1 MLLNLSLIIP
11 HQNQSDELNLL
22 FDSIIKL
29 NDFPSEIIIVDSSS
43 KPLSVIQK
51 FEDFCSSHQISL
63 VILRGDN
70 LYPGHARNLGITK
83 ASYPILAFLD
93 TQTLPENNWLSS
105 YNDLIQNE
113 DLDGILG
120 STLYEAQTFQEK
132 VIRGA
137 TYGCKP
143 ITTLPGSIL
152 RKSIFYKTGVFL
164 PNTRAGEDADWM
176 ERTRLFGIKFDL
188 SSSYLSYRGL
198 FSVSSSAILK
208 KWHRNYIHTSKLT
221 FFKPHR
227 DFYLYMFF
235 IFLIVIAYNWNS
247 VVASWDPANDLYI
260 PNITKIM
267 FGTLALLYAFVRGM
281 LMPLKKGVQLAFLFP
296 FGFIS
301 ILLISFLIDL
311 VKFFAFTQT
320 KLTTLR

>member
-11 HQNQSDELNLL
+11 HQNQLDELNLL
-22 FDSIIKL
+22 FESIIKL
-29 NDFPSEIIIVDSSS
+29 NDLPREIIVVDSSNR
-43 KPLSVIQK
+43 PISVIQK

-63 VILRGDN
+63 IILMEES
-70 LYPGHARNLGITK
+70 LYPGHARSLGITK

-113 DLDGILG
+113 DRDGILG
-120 STLYEAQTFQEK
+120 STLYEAKTFQEK
-132 VIRGA
+132 AIRGA
-137 TYGCKP
+137 TFGCRP
-143 ITTLPGSIL
+143 ITTLPGSII
-152 RKSIFYKTGVFL
+152 RKSVFDKTGVFL

-176 ERTRLFGIKFDL
+176 ERTKLFDIKFDF
-188 SSSYLSYRGL
+188 SSSFLSYTGL
-198 FSVSSSAILK
+198 FSISLSAILK
-208 KWHRNYIHTSKLT
+208 KWYRNYIHTSKLP

-235 IFLIVIAYNWNS
+235 IFLIVVAYNWNS
-247 VVASWDPANDLYI
+247 VIASWDPADDLYI

-267 FGTLALLYAFVRGM
+267 FGSLALLYSVVRGI
-281 LMPLKKGVQLAFLFP
+281 LMPLKKGVRLAFLFP
-296 FGFIS
+296 FGFIA

-311 VKFFAFTQT
+311 VKFFAFTRT